1 MKSKDRWKNSNTSVY
16 NLGYYIIWCPK
27 YRRKVLIGE
36 VEERLKEL
44 IYNKCNELE
53 CEIHELN
60 IMPDHVYLFVKTKP
74 TIAPHFLIQQLK
86 GMTSRILRLEFKHLK
101 TKLPNMWTRSYYIE
115 SVGHISQNTI
125 EKYIQEQKNK

>member
-16 NLGYYIIWCPK
+16 NLGYHIIWCPK

-44 IYNKCNELE
+44 IHNKCNELE

-60 IMPDHVYLFVKTKP
+60 IMPDHVHLFVKTKP

-86 GMTSRILRLEFKHLK
+86 GMTSRLLRLEFKHLK